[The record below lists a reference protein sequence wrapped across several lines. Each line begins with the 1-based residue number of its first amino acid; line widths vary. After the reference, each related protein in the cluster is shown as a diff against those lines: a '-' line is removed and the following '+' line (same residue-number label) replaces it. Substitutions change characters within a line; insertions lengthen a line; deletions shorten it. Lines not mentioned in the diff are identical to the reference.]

1 MKSAHEKSLPAS
13 FAQHRTYTKE
23 EIIQFNQE
31 LYFERE
37 MLSL

>member
-1 MKSAHEKSLPAS
+1 MKSAHEKLLPA
-13 FAQHRTYTKE
+13 FFTQHTK

-31 LYFERE
+31 LYFEGE